1 MNRSSMAAATPLLFL
16 TLFLAPFVCHAAE
29 VIGRAIDSKGEPL
42 KATEVRLGTLTVRTD
57 SEGRFVFRNV
67 VPGTHELSC
76 GGAAERV
83 TVRDGVNQ
91 LVCRAK

>member
-1 MNRSSMAAATPLLFL
+1 MNRSSMAATTPLLFL
-16 TLFLAPFVCHAAE
+16 TLLLASFACHAAE
-29 VIGRAIDSKGEPL
+29 VIGRAVDAKGTPL
-42 KATEVRLGTLTVRTD
+42 RATEVRLGTVTVRTD
-57 SEGRFVFRNV
+57 AEGRFVFRNV

>member
-16 TLFLAPFVCHAAE
+16 TLLLAPLVCDAAE
-29 VIGRAIDSKGEPL
+29 VIGRAIDAKGEPL
-42 KATEVRLGTLTVRTD
+42 RATEVRLGTATVRTD
-57 SEGRFVFRNV
+57 AEGRFVFRNV
-67 VPGTHELSC
+67 VPGTHELTC

-91 LVCRAK
+91 VVCRAK

>member
-1 MNRSSMAAATPLLFL
+1 MNRRRTALPLLAAL
-16 TLFLAPFVCHAAE
+16 ALLLAPSLAWAAE

-42 KATEVRLGTLTVRTD
+42 KATEVRLGTVTVRTD
-57 SEGRFVFRNV
+57 AEGRFVFRNI

-76 GGAAERV
+76 GGAVERL

-91 LVCRAK
+91 VVCRAK